1 MNQLLPTGLYALT
14 PDTIGDDWLAMA
26 VEAAIRGGAAAIQY
40 RNKVADEAQKLRQAQ
55 RLARICR
62 EAGALLIVND
72 TIELAN
78 AVNADGLHIGRDDG
92 DPATVR
98 AALGAQPILGVSC
111 YDAFERAQ
119 AVRGIADYVAFGSV
133 FVSAVK
139 PGAVRAPLGLFARAR
154 EAGMHAVAIGGIDA
168 GNACEIA
175 QAGAA
180 AVAVITAV
188 FGEAGGLGRAD
199 AAQVEVNARRV
210 IAAFVTGLRTTTSG
224 PDASAKL
231 SRIASM
237 RTKRE

>member
-14 PDTIGDDWLAMA
+14 PDTIDDAWLAMA

-119 AVRGIADYVAFGSV
+119 AVRRIADYVAFGSV

-168 GNACEIA
+168 ENACEIA

-210 IAAFVTGLRTTTSG
+210 VAAFVTGLRTTTSG

>member
-14 PDTIGDDWLAMA
+14 PDTIDDAWLAMA

-168 GNACEIA
+168 GNAYEVA

-188 FGEAGGLGRAD
+188 FGEAGGVERAD
-199 AAQVEVNARRV
+199 AAQIEGNARRV
-210 IAAFVTGLRTTTSG
+210 VEAFEAGSRSATG
-224 PDASAKL
+224 ASNMSPGL
-231 SRIASM
+231 PRIASAGA
-237 RTKRE
+237 KLD